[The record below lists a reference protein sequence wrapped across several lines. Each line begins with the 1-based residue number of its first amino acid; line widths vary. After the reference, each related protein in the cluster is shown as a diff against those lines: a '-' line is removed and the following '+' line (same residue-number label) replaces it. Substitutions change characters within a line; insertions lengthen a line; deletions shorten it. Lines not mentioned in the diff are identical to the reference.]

1 MKLTQATLSG
11 LLLLG
16 QLAIL
21 PQPHAAPVFN
31 PANGHYY
38 DAVRLLTNWH
48 SAKALAESQ
57 CHLGLPGHLATID
70 SQAENDFITANFPEV
85 LGTQTVEYWIGAFQP
100 ADSPEP
106 GGNWQWVTGEAF
118 GFPHWAGGEP
128 NNAGGNEDAA
138 HFYAGDGTGRWN
150 DRPATDAMAGYV
162 VEFET
167 PPVRIYAAIELE
179 FATRTGLRYQLQS
192 SSDLQAW
199 TDFGNLIEGTG
210 SRFSLL
216 VSTRHAAHR
225 FFRAEPIDLACG
237 LVAHYPFNGNADD
250 ASGNGNHGTPTGAEF
265 AANRFGVATSACS
278 FVGTSDSFIRVSDSP
293 SLTITSAITI
303 AAWINFEAGGTFHP
317 RIVNKVNFE
326 LLTYEASRP
335 VRALSFASRDL
346 GRVTTPTEVLQAGR
360 WTFVAATYDG
370 AVMRLYVDGALVA
383 ENVVTGSINSSSADL
398 NIGRNAENGSDN
410 FRGSI
415 DDIRIYSR
423 ALFPSEVKALFNS
436 VD

>member
-1 MKLTQATLSG
+1 MKLTQATLFGS
-11 LLLLG
+11 LLMG

-21 PQPHAAPVFN
+21 PQLQAAPVLN
-31 PANGHYY
+31 PANRHYY

-57 CHLGLPGHLATID
+57 CHLGLPGHLATIN

-150 DRPATDAMAGYV
+150 DRPATDSMAGYV

-167 PPVRIYAAIELE
+167 PPVKIYAAIELE

-237 LVAHYPFNGNADD
+237 LVAHYPFNGNAND
-250 ASGNGNHGTPTGAEF
+250 ASGNGNNGTVFGATL
-265 AANRFGVATSACS
+265 APDRFGATDRALQFDGLGTHVA
-278 FVGTSDSFIRVSDSP
+278 IPDSP
-293 SLTITSAITI
+293 SLDLMDSVSLSA
-303 AAWINFEAGGTFHP
+303 WVRFQEGGTENP
-317 RIVNKVNFE
+317 RIVHKHAYQIYTVG
-326 LLTYEASRP
+326 T
-335 VRALSFASRDL
+335 
-346 GRVTTPTEVLQAGR
+346 
-360 WTFVAATYDG
+360 G
-370 AVMRLYVDGALVA
+370 AVREFVFACPPAAEVRSTPLPADVWTHVAGVYDRRTIRLYVNGALAA
-383 ENVVTGSINSSSADL
+383 ETDATAQFDL
-398 NIGRNAENGSDN
+398 NDFEVNLGRNTQTRSDLLKGSV
-410 FRGSI
+410 
-415 DDIRIYSR
+415 DDVRIYSR

-436 VD
+436 AE